1 MGWDGMGW
9 REGGEN
15 VISWRWG
22 GGLDTLLVLRTY
34 IQFAYGTL
42 QHY

>member
-1 MGWDGMGW
+1 MGW
-9 REGGEN
+9 REEGEN

-34 IQFAYGTL
+34 IQFAYELCSIIEIT
-42 QHY
+42 